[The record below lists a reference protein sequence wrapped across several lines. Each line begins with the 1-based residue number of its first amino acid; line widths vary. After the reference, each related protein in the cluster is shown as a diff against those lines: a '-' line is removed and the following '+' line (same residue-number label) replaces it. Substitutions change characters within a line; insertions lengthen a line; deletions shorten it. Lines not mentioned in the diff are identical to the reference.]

1 MPFPRR
7 VGRLAALAAL
17 LLVALYLFN
26 RPGKSIVIDPAAMA
40 GLSQPKPE
48 PGVDAEAQTHGSLAA
63 DQAAVGGLDGSP
75 ASEKSQSDK
84 KALNAFYEKNGLS
97 FKHHKD
103 VPREKVVEDNYEELV
118 SILKMPI
125 LEPKVENLVRPI
137 NPSTYKLAN
146 ATLMIMARNQE
157 LRGVLYTMRQ
167 IEEKFNS
174 KFHYPYV
181 ILNDGDFK
189 PNFIERVTAMTSSK
203 VYFEKIEPEVWN
215 QPDWVDTKQQKKKMK
230 VLQKQNIAYANK
242 VSYHNMC
249 RYYSINFFNH
259 PRMREFKYYWRF
271 EPNTDYFC
279 DIDYDVFKFMEMN
292 NKVYGF
298 VISLYDAQ
306 ETMQNLWP
314 ETLKFLNKN
323 KNYLNKNAAIDF
335 LMEDMQNPI
344 KNEFTGGYSTCHFWS
359 NFEIADMDFYR
370 GEAYS
375 EWVKYLDQTGGF
387 YYERWGDAPV
397 HTLGVGLFADKN
409 DIHWFRDIGYKH
421 HPYTNCPNSRK
432 CQGCDP
438 GHFTFD
444 HLKDQNCLTNWWN
457 YEMDDTQ
464 RNLY

>member
-1 MPFPRR
+1 MFVSRR
-7 VGRLAALAAL
+7 LTRHVVVLAL
-17 LLVALYLFN
+17 LFLGCLYVFN
-26 RPGKSIVIDPAAMA
+26 RSGGTSTVIDPAAIIA
-40 GLSQPKPE
+40 GAPLSVP
-48 PGVDAEAQTHGSLAA
+48 
-63 DQAAVGGLDGSP
+63 AAVSDLKPDAHAELTPDTPEGT
-75 ASEKSQSDK
+75 ASGN
-84 KALNAFYEKNGLS
+84 ALESLH

-103 VPREKVVEDNYEELV
+103 TPREKVVEDNYNQLV
-118 SILKMPI
+118 SILQQVI
-125 LEPKVENLVRPI
+125 SEPKVDKLVRPI

-146 ATLMIMARNQE
+146 ATLMIMAKNQD

-181 ILNDGDFK
+181 ILNDGEFK
-189 PNFIERVTAMTSSK
+189 ENFIDRVTKMTTSK
-203 VYFEKIEPEVWN
+203 VYFEKIEPEHWN
-215 QPDWVDTKQQKKKMK
+215 QPDWIDSSKQKSQMK
-230 VLQKQNIAYANK
+230 VLKQQNIAYANK

-292 NKVYGF
+292 HKIYGF

-306 ETMQNLWP
+306 ETMPSLWP
-314 ETLKFLNKN
+314 ETLKFLNKH

-335 LMEDMQNPI
+335 LMEDMQNPV
-344 KNEFTGGYSTCHFWS
+344 KTEFTGGYSTCHFWS

-370 GEAYS
+370 S
-375 EWVKYLDQTGGF
+375 EPYTEWTKHLDQTGGF

-409 DIHWFRDIGYKH
+409 DVHWFRDIGYKH
-421 HPYTNCPNSRK
+421 HPYTNCPHSGK
-432 CQGCDP
+432 CHGCEP
-438 GHFTFD
+438 GLFTYK

-457 YEMDDTQ
+457 YEMDDTS
-464 RNLY
+464 RHLY

>member
-1 MPFPRR
+1 MFVFRR
-7 VGRLAALAAL
+7 ITRYAIFAL
-17 LLVALYLFN
+17 LALGCLYVFS
-26 RPGKSIVIDPAAMA
+26 RSGGSGSITVIDPAAI
-40 GLSQPKPE
+40 
-48 PGVDAEAQTHGSLAA
+48 VAEAPVSVP
-63 DQAAVGGLDGSP
+63 AAVAELDPQPHAEAAPDDNLNGKDTP
-75 ASEKSQSDK
+75 VDTTPVHAN
-84 KALNAFYEKNGLS
+84 ALESLH

-103 VPREKVVEDNYEELV
+103 TPREKVVEDNYNQLV
-118 SILKMPI
+118 SILQQVI
-125 LEPKVENLVRPI
+125 SEPKVDNLVRPI

-146 ATLMIMARNQE
+146 ATLMIMARNQD

-189 PNFIERVTAMTSSK
+189 DNFIDRVTKMTTSK
-203 VYFEKIEPEVWN
+203 VYFEKIEPEEWN
-215 QPDWVDTKQQKKKMK
+215 QPDWIDSSKQKSQMK
-230 VLQKQNIAYANK
+230 VLKQQNIAYANK

-306 ETMQNLWP
+306 ETMPSLWP

-335 LMEDMQNPI
+335 LMEDMQNPV
-344 KNEFTGGYSTCHFWS
+344 KTEFTGGYSTCHFWS

-370 GEAYS
+370 GEAYT
-375 EWVKYLDQTGGF
+375 EWTKHLDQTGGF

-397 HTLGVGLFADKN
+397 HTLGVGLFADRN
-409 DIHWFRDIGYKH
+409 DVHWFRDIGYKH
-421 HPYTNCPNSRK
+421 HPYTNCPHSDK
-432 CQGCDP
+432 CHGCEP
-438 GHFTFD
+438 GLFTYE

-457 YEMDDTQ
+457 YEMDDTSRQ
-464 RNLY
+464 LY